1 VLVAAGKLTGVLLLL
16 VEELVDA
23 LTDLVVGD
31 LDVVLGGAVVE
42 HEGEETV
49 VSDVELGEGSVWEAV
64 EGRVL
69 WKTHE
74 LVLATGNVGDVHV
87 VGGGRQILELLAGED
102 VNGDQVDLGVT
113 VLAGLGGRHVDD
125 LAGTALDDDV
135 AVLSQGRTLHGVG
148 GGGTGI
154 GGLEGVLLVLW
165 DGVVSML
172 SKPSGQPR
180 LGVSAALLS
189 RRGVVSEEPRRTA
202 ELSGEADVPGRRCR
216 PF

>member
-1 VLVAAGKLTGVLLLL
+1 M
-16 VEELVDA
+16 
-23 LTDLVVGD
+23 
-31 LDVVLGGAVVE
+31 
-42 HEGEETV
+42 
-49 VSDVELGEGSVWEAV
+49 
-64 EGRVL
+64 
-69 WKTHE
+69 
-74 LVLATGNVGDVHV
+74 
-87 VGGGRQILELLAGED
+87 GGGRQILELLAGED

-113 VLAGLGGRHVDD
+113 VLAGLGGRHVDN

-172 SKPSGQPR
+172 SKRPAGGLSE
-180 LGVSAALLS
+180 SALLS
-189 RRGVVSEEPRRTA
+189 QRGVVSKHSRTTA
-202 ELSGEADVPGRRCR
+202 ELSGGADVPGRRCR

>member
-1 VLVAAGKLTGVLLLL
+1 MEAG
-16 VEELVDA
+16 VEA
-23 LTDLVVGD
+23 
-31 LDVVLGGAVVE
+31 
-42 HEGEETV
+42 
-49 VSDVELGEGSVWEAV
+49 W
-64 EGRVL
+64 
-69 WKTHE
+69 THE
-74 LVLATGNVGDVHV
+74 LVLAAGDVGDIHV

-154 GGLEGVLLVLW
+154 GGLEGVLLVLQ

-172 SKPSGQPR
+172 SK
-180 LGVSAALLS
+180 
-189 RRGVVSEEPRRTA
+189 RTA
-202 ELSGEADVPGRRCR
+202 GIGRVGFVVAARGR
-216 PF
+216 V